1 MIDTHCH
8 LDGEEFAQDLET
20 VITRA
25 REAGVEAVGVPGID
39 LKSCQTVLDLCHR
52 YEGYCFP
59 MLGLHPE
66 EVKSDWREVLS
77 HIRQHLPHSTF
88 HLPPSTFHLPPSTF
102 HLPHSTSIKAIGEV
116 GLDFYWSREFEH
128 EQLEA
133 FEEQV
138 RWAVELQLPLMIHCR
153 KAQNELVN
161 ILKRYKD
168 DLPGG
173 VFHCFTGNEL
183 EARELLSFDRFVLGI
198 GGVLTFKKSKLPAT
212 LAEAVPLSR
221 IVLETDAPYMAPVP
235 MRGQRNE
242 PAFVAHVCRRLAEVY
257 GVSEEEVSRLT
268 SENAVRVLGLK

>member
-8 LDGEEFAQDLET
+8 LDGEEFHDDLEA
-20 VITRA
+20 VIARA
-25 REAGVEAVGVPGID
+25 REAGVEAIGVPGID
-39 LKSCQTVLDLCHR
+39 LKSCESVTALCSR
-52 YEGYCFP
+52 FPDYCYP

-66 EVKSDWREVLS
+66 EVRADWREVLMA
-77 HIRQHLPHSTF
+77 IAPAVRGA
-88 HLPPSTFHLPPSTF
+88 
-102 HLPHSTSIKAIGEV
+102 IAIGEV
-116 GLDFYWSREFEH
+116 GLDFYWSREFER

-138 RWAVELQLPLMIHCR
+138 RWSVELQRPLMIHCR
-153 KAQNELVN
+153 KAQNELLY

-173 VFHCFTGNEL
+173 VFHCFTGNEI

-198 GGVLTFKKSKLPAT
+198 GGVLTFKKSKLPET
-212 LAEAVPLSR
+212 LAQAVPLSR

-257 GVSEEEVSRLT
+257 GVSEEEVSAIT
-268 SENAVRVLGLK
+268 NANVARVFGIKL

>member
-25 REAGVEAVGVPGID
+25 REAGVEAIGVPGID

-77 HIRQHLPHSTF
+77 HIRQHLP
-88 HLPPSTFHLPPSTF
+88 PSTFHLPP
-102 HLPHSTSIKAIGEV
+102 STSIKAIGEV

-138 RWAVELQLPLMIHCR
+138 RWAVDLQLPLMIHCR

-183 EARELLSFDRFVLGI
+183 EARELLSFDRFV
-198 GGVLTFKKSKLPAT
+198 PARHAGRGRAPESYRARDRCP
-212 LAEAVPLSR
+212 LYGASAHAWPAQRASFCGSCVPS
-221 IVLETDAPYMAPVP
+221 PG
-235 MRGQRNE
+235 RGLWGE
-242 PAFVAHVCRRLAEVY
+242 
-257 GVSEEEVSRLT
+257 
-268 SENAVRVLGLK
+268 